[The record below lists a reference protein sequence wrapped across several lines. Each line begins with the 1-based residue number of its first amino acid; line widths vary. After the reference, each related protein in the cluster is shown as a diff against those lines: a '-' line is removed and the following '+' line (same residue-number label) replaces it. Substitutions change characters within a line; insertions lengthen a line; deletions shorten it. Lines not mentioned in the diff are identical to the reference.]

1 MRYTYSDEEGA
12 SDSARKS
19 NRQSGVSTPAE
30 VAGPTYTA
38 SGRQIRSRLTGAY
51 GETRLSG
58 EKDELGSGEL
68 SDALP
73 HDGEQVK
80 AGGRGRPRGGH
91 VNGVKR
97 TTRASHD
104 IGSSEESGAESGET
118 SSGHEWDG
126 GDDDDADDGGAD
138 DEDDNAD
145 LEMSD
150 EEASDEDEMDHL
162 QKSLVVRLRY
172 GKSQSASPSSKE
184 RLNGLSTDP
193 GTIGPSPLGNSPSLD
208 DLDIKAQLRDGDG
221 RESEQQIQDVKM
233 ADIMPAAARY
243 LTSKDHPV
251 PETNAGETNDQSH
264 QEKHATFAPAY
275 EPTLSDARPAQPVA
289 SPS

>member
-1 MRYTYSDEEGA
+1 MT
-12 SDSARKS
+12 
-19 NRQSGVSTPAE
+19 
-30 VAGPTYTA
+30 GPTYTA
-38 SGRQIRSRLTGAY
+38 SGRQIRSRLGGAY

-58 EKDELGSGEL
+58 DKDELGSGEL
-68 SDALP
+68 SDTVL
-73 HDGEQVK
+73 HNGEQIQ
-80 AGGRGRPRGGH
+80 AGGRGRPRGGRA
-91 VNGVKR
+91 NGIR
-97 TTRASHD
+97 RGPRASRD

-150 EEASDEDEMDHL
+150 EEASDDDDEMDQI

-184 RLNGLSTDP
+184 RLNGFSSDL
-193 GTIGPSPLGNSPSLD
+193 GTVGPSPLGRSPSLD
-208 DLDIKAQLRDGDG
+208 DFDIKVQLKDDDVSAQKQQARDV
-221 RESEQQIQDVKM
+221 EM
-233 ADIMPAAARY
+233 ADVMPAAAHY
-243 LTSKDHPV
+243 LTSKDKPI
-251 PETNAGETNDQSH
+251 PETNAGETNGQSH
-264 QEKHATFAPAY
+264 NENNARFVPVF
-275 EPTLSDARPAQPVA
+275 EPTLADARPGQPVA

>member
-1 MRYTYSDEEGA
+1 M
-12 SDSARKS
+12 
-19 NRQSGVSTPAE
+19 SGD
-30 VAGPTYTA
+30 
-38 SGRQIRSRLTGAY
+38 
-51 GETRLSG
+51 
-58 EKDELGSGEL
+58 KDELGSGEL
-68 SDALP
+68 SDTVLR
-73 HDGEQVK
+73 DRDQVE
-80 AGGRGRPRGGH
+80 AGGRGRPRGGRA
-91 VNGVKR
+91 NGVKR
-97 TTRASHD
+97 APRASHD

-150 EEASDEDEMDHL
+150 EEAYDDDEMDHI

-172 GKSQSASPSSKE
+172 SKSQSASPSSKE
-184 RLNGLSTDP
+184 LLDGLSTDP
-193 GTIGPSPLGNSPSLD
+193 GNLGPSPLGKLPSLD
-208 DLDIKAQLRDGDG
+208 DLDIKAQLRDGDI
-221 RESEQQIQDVKM
+221 SDQKQQARDVEM

-243 LTSKDHPV
+243 LTSKDNPV
-251 PETNAGETNDQSH
+251 PDTNAGEANDQSH
-264 QEKHATFAPAY
+264 NEKHTTFAPAY

>member
-1 MRYTYSDEEGA
+1 M
-12 SDSARKS
+12 
-19 NRQSGVSTPAE
+19 STPAE
-30 VAGPTYTA
+30 VIGPTYTA
-38 SGRQIRSRLTGAY
+38 SGRQIRSRLGGAY
-51 GETRLSG
+51 GETKLSG
-58 EKDELGSGEL
+58 DKDELGSGEL

-73 HDGEQVK
+73 HDGDQVE
-80 AGGRGRPRGGH
+80 AGGRGRPRGGR

-97 TTRASHD
+97 APRASHD

-150 EEASDEDEMDHL
+150 EEASDNDEMDHI

-172 GKSQSASPSSKE
+172 AKSQSASPSSKE
-184 RLNGLSTDP
+184 RLNGFSTDP
-193 GTIGPSPLGNSPSLD
+193 GTMGPSPLGRSPSLD
-208 DLDIKAQLRDGDG
+208 DLDIKAQLRDRDV
-221 RESEQQIQDVKM
+221 RESEQHVQDVKM
-233 ADIMPAAARY
+233 ADIMPAAAHY
-243 LTSKDHPV
+243 LTSKDSTV
-251 PETNAGETNDQSH
+251 PETKAGKTKDQSH
-264 QEKHATFAPAY
+264 EEDHKTFAPAY

>member
-1 MRYTYSDEEGA
+1 M
-12 SDSARKS
+12 
-19 NRQSGVSTPAE
+19 STPAE
-30 VAGPTYTA
+30 VTGPTYTA
-38 SGRQIRSRLTGAY
+38 SGRQIRSRLGGAY
-51 GETRLSG
+51 GETKLSG
-58 EKDELGSGEL
+58 DKDELGSGEL

-73 HDGEQVK
+73 HDGDQVE
-80 AGGRGRPRGGH
+80 AGGRARPRGGR

-97 TTRASHD
+97 APRASHD

-150 EEASDEDEMDHL
+150 EEASDDDEMDHI

-184 RLNGLSTDP
+184 RLNGFLTDP
-193 GTIGPSPLGNSPSLD
+193 GNTGPSPLGRSPSLE
-208 DLDIKAQLRDGDG
+208 DLDIKAQLRDDDV
-221 RESEQQIQDVKM
+221 RDQKQQAQDVKM
-233 ADIMPAAARY
+233 AKIMPAAASCS
-243 LTSKDHPV
+243 TSKDNIV
-251 PETNAGETNDQSH
+251 PEAKAGKTNDQSH
-264 QEKHATFAPAY
+264 QEKHTTFPPAY
-275 EPTLSDARPAQPVA
+275 EPTLSEVRPAQPVA